1 MVHPITSQGELK
13 LFVILTVGEILAA
26 LLRANV
32 SDKLQLQLL
41 LLSSVVVLIPTVL
54 LEMGNA
60 VSGPRTPL

>member
-1 MVHPITSQGELK
+1 MVHRITSQGELK

-32 SDKLQLQLL
+32 SDKVQLL